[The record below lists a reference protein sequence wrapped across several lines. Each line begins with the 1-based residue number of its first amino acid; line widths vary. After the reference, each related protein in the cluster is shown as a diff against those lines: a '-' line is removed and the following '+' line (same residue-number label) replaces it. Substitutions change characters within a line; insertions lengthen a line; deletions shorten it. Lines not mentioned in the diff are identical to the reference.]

1 MTAAL
6 VADAVLL
13 LHALFIAF
21 ALLGAALLWR
31 WPRLVWAHLPAVLW
45 AAFVEFSGNIC
56 PLTPLENRWREA
68 AGGQGYSGGF
78 VEHYLLPLIYPA
90 GLTRDAQWWLG
101 TGVVLVNVLLYGAWL
116 RRRRR
121 PRPQ

>member
-56 PLTPLENRWREA
+56 PLTPLENRWRET